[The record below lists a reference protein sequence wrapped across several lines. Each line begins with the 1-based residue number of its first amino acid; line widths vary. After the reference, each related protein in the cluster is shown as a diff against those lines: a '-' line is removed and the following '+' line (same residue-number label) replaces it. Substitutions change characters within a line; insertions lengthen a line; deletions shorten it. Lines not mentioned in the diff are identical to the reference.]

1 LSGDLSDG
9 LVVKTVGGPTVTV
22 HIGAG
27 GVTFTNE
34 AGTVG
39 KVVEANILATNGVI
53 HALNKV
59 I

>member
-9 LVVKTVGGPTVTV
+9 LVVETVGGPTVTV
-22 HIGAG
+22 NIGDA

-39 KVVEANILATNGVI
+39 TVVEADIDATNGVV
-53 HALNKV
+53 HVLDKV